1 MNNPIS
7 RPGGWLKNAIPTTK
21 GWRHA
26 KRREILKGASFTQEQ
41 VDEYMARM
49 DMVDPLAEKIIAPKI
64 VSEAAV
70 ATEHTHDD
78 GTTHSHEGGDKP
90 HHHHDDGTTHDHE
103 GGDEPH
109 DHDNDSKGMHEMT
122 KLELEALGRQHGI
135 ELDRRHNKA
144 ALIEELT
151 DHMEMKDYDDC
162 SKMELEAI
170 GRRYGL
176 ELDRRKKKET
186 LIEELQEVLDDEIQ
200 IT

>member
-1 MNNPIS
+1 MEIVNP
-7 RPGGWLKNAIPTTK
+7 PGWCQDAIPTTE
-21 GWRHA
+21 GWTHPNTG
-26 KRREILKGASFTQEQ
+26 KLLKTYGMSQEQ
-41 VDEYMARM
+41 VDEYMSRIG
-49 DMVDPLAEKIIAPKI
+49 K
-64 VSEAAV
+64 AV
-70 ATEHTHDD
+70 EPADVKVKWKNEHTHDD
-78 GTTHSHEGGDKP
+78 GTTHSHEGGD
-90 HHHHDDGTTHDHE
+90 
-103 GGDEPH
+103 EPH
-109 DHDNDSKGMHEMT
+109 DHDDDSKGMHEMT

-170 GRRYGL
+170 GRRYGI

-186 LIEELQEVLDDEIQ
+186 LIEELEEVLDDEVQ

>member
-7 RPGGWLKNAIPTTK
+7 RPGGWLRNAVPTTK
-21 GWRHA
+21 GWRHE

-41 VDEYMARM
+41 IDEYMARTGI
-49 DMVDPLAEKIIAPKI
+49 VDQLAEKTITPKI
-64 VSEAAV
+64 VSEAVAV
-70 ATEHTHDD
+70 EPIDVKIKWKTEHTHDD
-78 GTTHSHEGGDKP
+78 GTTHSHEGGD
-90 HHHHDDGTTHDHE
+90 
-103 GGDEPH
+103 EPH
-109 DHDNDSKGMHEMT
+109 DHDDDSKGMHEMT

-144 ALIEELT
+144 KLIEELT
-151 DHMEMKDYDDC
+151 DHMEMKDFDDC

-186 LIEELQEVLDDEIQ
+186 LIEELEEVLDDEIQ

>member
-7 RPGGWLKNAIPTTK
+7 RPGGWLRNAIPTTK

-41 VDEYMARM
+41 VDEYMARTG
-49 DMVDPLAEKIIAPKI
+49 MVDPLGEKTITPKI
-64 VSEAAV
+64 VSETAV
-70 ATEHTHDD
+70 TTEHTHDESIEID
-78 GTTHSHEGGDKP
+78 GSL
-90 HHHHDDGTTHDHE
+90 
-103 GGDEPH
+103 
-109 DHDNDSKGMHEMT
+109 HEMS
-122 KLELEALGRQHGI
+122 KKELENLGRQHGI

-144 ALIEELT
+144 KLIEELT

-170 GRRYGL
+170 GRRYGI

-186 LIEELQEVLDDEIQ
+186 LIEELQEAID
-200 IT
+200 

>member
-1 MNNPIS
+1 MEIVNP
-7 RPGGWLKNAIPTTK
+7 PGWCQDAIPTTE
-21 GWRHA
+21 GWTHPNTG
-26 KRREILKGASFTQEQ
+26 KLLKTYGMSQEQ
-41 VDEYMARM
+41 VDEYMSRIG
-49 DMVDPLAEKIIAPKI
+49 K
-64 VSEAAV
+64 AV
-70 ATEHTHDD
+70 EPADVKVKWKNEHTHDD
-78 GTTHSHEGGDKP
+78 GTTHSHEGGD
-90 HHHHDDGTTHDHE
+90 
-103 GGDEPH
+103 EPH
-109 DHDNDSKGMHEMT
+109 DHDDDSKGMHEMT

>member
-7 RPGGWLKNAIPTTK
+7 RPGGWLRNAVPTTK
-21 GWRHA
+21 GWRHE

-41 VDEYMARM
+41 VDEYMARTG
-49 DMVDPLAEKIIAPKI
+49 MVDPLGEKTITPKI
-64 VSEAAV
+64 VSETTV
-70 ATEHTHDD
+70 TTVHT
-78 GTTHSHEGGDKP
+78 
-90 HHHHDDGTTHDHE
+90 HDDGTTHDHE

-109 DHDNDSKGMHEMT
+109 SHDESIEVDGSLHEMS
-122 KLELEALGRQHGI
+122 KKELENLGRQHGI

-144 ALIEELT
+144 KLIEELT

-170 GRRYGL
+170 GRRYGI

-186 LIEELQEVLDDEIQ
+186 LIQELQEVLDDEIQ

>member
-7 RPGGWLKNAIPTTK
+7 RPGGWLRNAIPTTK

-49 DMVDPLAEKIIAPKI
+49 GMVDPLAEKTITPKI

-78 GTTHSHEGGDKP
+78 GTTHSHEGGD
-90 HHHHDDGTTHDHE
+90 
-103 GGDEPH
+103 EPH
-109 DHDNDSKGMHEMT
+109 DHDDDSKGMHEMT

-144 ALIEELT
+144 KLIEELT
-151 DHMEMKDYDDC
+151 DHMEMKDFDDC

-186 LIEELQEVLDDEIQ
+186 LIEELEEVLDDEIQ

>member
-1 MNNPIS
+1 MDNPIS

-49 DMVDPLAEKIIAPKI
+49 GMVDPLAEKTITPKI

-70 ATEHTHDD
+70 TVEHTHAALLEEL
-78 GTTHSHEGGDKP
+78 T
-90 HHHHDDGTTHDHE
+90 
-103 GGDEPH
+103 
-109 DHDNDSKGMHEMT
+109 DHDNSKGMHEMT

-162 SKMELEAI
+162 SKVELEAI